1 MRTSCKFCVSGSV
14 SWGSASLLLASPS
27 AAETTAIE
35 EVLLWGTTPGRL
47 AILSRRCNECD
58 LVDKKSKFEDLLV
71 LRCHVATGVELG
83 QIVVCI
89 GRTILLCLDWTLSG
103 APYCLGSYA
112 KEKVER
118 TTHIH
123 NPRSCSVDSSITV
136 YGSVTVSTAIH
147 PQIHPRPVVGL
158 LRYQLFVAA
167 SSLVVCNAFN

>member
-1 MRTSCKFCVSGSV
+1 MPHGVPSINDWPQQLNDLKQAWILLRLHEMPVAMHTSCKLCVSGSV
-14 SWGSASLLLASPS
+14 SWGSATLLLASPS

-47 AILSRRCNECD
+47 AIFSCRCNECD

-103 APYCLGSYA
+103 APYCIGFRCEGEGRA
-112 KEKVER
+112 
-118 TTHIH
+118 H
-123 NPRSCSVDSSITV
+123 
-136 YGSVTVSTAIH
+136 H
-147 PQIHPRPVVGL
+147 PYSQPP
-158 LRYQLFVAA
+158 QL
-167 SSLVVCNAFN
+167 